1 MNCKSLTSEFTE
13 FRLNNINYIVSI
25 NSIYMNIYIMIDRW
39 WKQLNVETN
48 LSFIRDRI
56 VECHF
61 WMTGA
66 CCEPQYSLSRVIAT
80 KMTALIT
87 VLDDMMDTYST
98 TEEAMLLA
106 EAIYRYCNSLSCIP
120 VTLYLYVNIY

>member
-1 MNCKSLTSEFTE
+1 L
-13 FRLNNINYIVSI
+13 Y
-25 NSIYMNIYIMIDRW
+25 RW

-56 VECHF
+56 VEMHF

-66 CCEPQYSLSRVIAT
+66 CSEQKYSLTRAITT
-80 KMTALIT
+80 KMTAYIT
-87 VLDDMMDTYST
+87 ILDDIMDTHST

-106 EAIYRYCNSLSCIP
+106 EAIYRYK
-120 VTLYLYVNIY
+120 

>member
-1 MNCKSLTSEFTE
+1 M
-13 FRLNNINYIVSI
+13 YH
-25 NSIYMNIYIMIDRW
+25 YRW

-56 VECHF
+56 VETHF

-66 CCEPQYSLSRVIAT
+66 CSEPQHSLARVIIS
-80 KMTALIT
+80 KMTAYIT
-87 VLDDMMDTYST
+87 IIDDIMDTYST

-106 EAIYRYCNSLSCIP
+106 EAIYRYKRRLPYNLRIDWHCNF
-120 VTLYLYVNIY
+120 TL